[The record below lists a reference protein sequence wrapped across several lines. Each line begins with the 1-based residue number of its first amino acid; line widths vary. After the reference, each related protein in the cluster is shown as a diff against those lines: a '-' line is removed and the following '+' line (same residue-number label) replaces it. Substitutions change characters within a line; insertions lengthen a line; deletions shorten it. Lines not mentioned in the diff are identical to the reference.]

1 MDICEPFSQDY
12 LISLLA
18 KLHVVCQRIHHRSK
32 VIQLFV
38 FVLERNFFTEFS
50 IYSSFQLKHTLLSFH
65 IHFHSILVYFTF
77 ILTLEKYSI
86 VDKTIGRSV
95 GRFNECSIDDINA
108 ILILWVSLH
117 SDNWSSYSL
126 SKWSFAQHTYFGTCC
141 LFQII
146 KKRPMLIHLDF
157 FLSFDRLFS
166 QKTLMYSK
174 IQ

>member
-38 FVLERNFFTEFS
+38 FVLERNFFTQFS

-126 SKWSFAQHTYFGTCC
+126 SKWSFAQHTYIYWHMLFISNNQEKANANPFG
-141 LFQII
+141 
-146 KKRPMLIHLDF
+146 
-157 FLSFDRLFS
+157 FLPFLWSPLLTEDTHVF
-166 QKTLMYSK
+166 
-174 IQ
+174 